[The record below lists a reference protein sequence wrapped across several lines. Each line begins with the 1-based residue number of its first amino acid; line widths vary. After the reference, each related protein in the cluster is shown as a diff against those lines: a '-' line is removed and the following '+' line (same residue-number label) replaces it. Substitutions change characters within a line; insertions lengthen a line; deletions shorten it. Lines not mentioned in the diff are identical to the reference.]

1 MRGGLQELLTGSI
14 HYRNKPCWFV
24 QKYSFTEVH
33 ETSLLYPKRVALFLS
48 YKSLQKTQ
56 KLAHRNS
63 SPYFVSHSEEG
74 ILILVFVW
82 EPTQVE
88 KIQQKG
94 RIVLLYETAVEKPC
108 SAVGTEKRCKILSLG
123 TKHWEG
129 QVSCQLSG
137 MKYMYVMKGCN

>member
-1 MRGGLQELLTGSI
+1 M
-14 HYRNKPCWFV
+14 
-24 QKYSFTEVH
+24 
-33 ETSLLYPKRVALFLS
+33 RVALFLS

-56 KLAHRNS
+56 KLAHRNF

-94 RIVLLYETAVEKPC
+94 RIVLLYETVVEKPC
-108 SAVGTEKRCKILSLG
+108 SAVGTEKRCKILSLQKVQNTG
-123 TKHWEG
+123 
-129 QVSCQLSG
+129 
-137 MKYMYVMKGCN
+137 KGR